1 MILVSIVVPVYNV
14 EKYLAT
20 CLNSILQCGL
30 KDDEMQILIVDDE
43 TPDNSMAIANDFASR
58 HSFIKII
65 SQKNKGLGGARN
77 TGITHAEGQYLMFLD
92 SDDWILPGVLP
103 DLARYALEKN
113 LDVLE
118 FACQGIM
125 PDGSISYHYHFDSAG
140 QVLDGVSHYQKK
152 QINNSACNKLYS
164 SKFLTE
170 NQLYFLERIFIEDFE
185 FNNRVFLTA
194 KRVEATPKLLGQ
206 YLQSPDSITRNSNPQ
221 KRAKMFGD
229 ILIVLRKT
237 NELYQTFG
245 ETSAAHQ
252 HFFLERMGFIVTT
265 FFYQFFKDKAPVSDA
280 TKAHKQMKS
289 EGLYFVNYPL
299 NDGRKNLFRL
309 VLLRNFFLF
318 KLAMFFRN
326 AL

>member
-1 MILVSIVVPVYNV
+1 MILVSIIVPVYNV

-30 KDDEMQILIVDDE
+30 ADDEMQILIVDDE

-103 DLARYALEKN
+103 ELARYAISKN

-125 PDGSISYHYHFDSAG
+125 PDGSVAYSYNFDSSG
-140 QVLDGVSHYQKK
+140 QVMDGVNHYQQI

-164 SKFLTE
+164 SKFLND

-194 KRVEATPKLLGQ
+194 RRVEAVPKMLGQ

-237 NELYQTFG
+237 NDLNRNFG
-245 ETSAAHQ
+245 KKSSAHF
-252 HFFLERMGFIVTT
+252 HFFMERMGFIVTT
-265 FFYQFFKDKAPVSDA
+265 FFYQFFKDKAPVADVE
-280 TKAHKQMKS
+280 KAHQQMKE
-289 EGLYFVNYPL
+289 EGLFFVDYPL
-299 NDGRKNLFRL
+299 NDRRKNLFRL
-309 VLLRNFFLF
+309 ILLRNFFLF
-318 KLAMFFRN
+318 KLTMFFRN
-326 AL
+326 AF